1 MRGHLSYYE
10 LMHVINSEDIK
21 ILTDII
27 KENLEQ
33 TSETGIPMV

>member
-10 LMHVINSEDIK
+10 LMHVINREDIK
-21 ILTDII
+21 IFTDII

>member
-10 LMHVINSEDIK
+10 LMHVINNEDIK
-21 ILTDII
+21 IFTDII